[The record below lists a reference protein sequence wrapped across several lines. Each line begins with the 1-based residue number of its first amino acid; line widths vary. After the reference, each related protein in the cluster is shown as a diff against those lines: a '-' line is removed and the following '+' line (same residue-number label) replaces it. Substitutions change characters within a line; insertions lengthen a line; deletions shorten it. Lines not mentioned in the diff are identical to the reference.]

1 MNQQFRNIVY
11 LSDRSGTG
19 VWRRIWPTNS
29 LNCLAQNINAQ
40 VDYSQTP
47 ILDQNYYKGVNS
59 ITVQRWIAPQ
69 QKELF
74 CRFFKPLMDQECGW
88 TIYEIDDLM
97 FDGTLLNDDKKD
109 FISKKYGTDMTQVGI
124 PLFNRGRKAF
134 EGVQVQSNI
143 KEMLNTADFVTV
155 TTDHI
160 KEVYH
165 DLYDVPLDRII
176 AVPNLLPRYL
186 FDDRYNPDKKL
197 DQLRK
202 NRAKPRIGI
211 VSSLSHYNID
221 NVRCDSNGKACR
233 KQKQPDGTEVWIN
246 ELGQVVPETETRQI
260 LDDIDEILECIRS
273 TVNDF
278 QWVFFGFCPPK
289 LKDLVDK
296 KKIEVHGGVPIMNY
310 PSYFD
315 NLGLQAIVACINKVE
330 FNYCKSFI
338 KTMEC
343 AALGVPCFATN
354 CLPYNRVMPREQL
367 FDDGV
372 ELKEKLL
379 KFKFIGANSYKDIL
393 ERQWRWL
400 NSPCTEGDFNI
411 KNFWL
416 EDNLNI
422 YIDLARLRQKSL
434 PVSLKIFE
442 QSYMKR
448 REQEQQQTVFKNE
461 NIQIVK

>member
-1 MNQQFRNIVY
+1 
-11 LSDRSGTG
+11 
-19 VWRRIWPTNS
+19 
-29 LNCLAQNINAQ
+29 
-40 VDYSQTP
+40 
-47 ILDQNYYKGVNS
+47 
-59 ITVQRWIAPQ
+59 
-69 QKELF
+69 
-74 CRFFKPLMDQECGW
+74 
-88 TIYEIDDLM
+88 
-97 FDGTLLNDDKKD
+97 
-109 FISKKYGTDMTQVGI
+109 
-124 PLFNRGRKAF
+124 
-134 EGVQVQSNI
+134 
-143 KEMLNTADFVTV
+143 
-155 TTDHI
+155 
-160 KEVYH
+160 
-165 DLYDVPLDRII
+165 
-176 AVPNLLPRYL
+176 
-186 FDDRYNPDKKL
+186 
-197 DQLRK
+197 
-202 NRAKPRIGI
+202 
-211 VSSLSHYNID
+211 
-221 NVRCDSNGKACR
+221 
-233 KQKQPDGTEVWIN
+233 
-246 ELGQVVPETETRQI
+246 
-260 LDDIDEILECIRS
+260 
-273 TVNDF
+273 
-278 QWVFFGFCPPK
+278 
-289 LKDLVDK
+289 
-296 KKIEVHGGVPIMNY
+296 MNY